1 MNSPRIALTACTVA
15 IAAIA
20 ALTGTAGAAPAPR
33 AAACGG
39 TIAVATVAKSGL
51 DGAAN
56 QAKWASLAVANENAQ
71 YGTTFKVVVKNGFN
85 TAASAKSI
93 AKSIAADSSII
104 GMVGYQTSTATA
116 AGGPLL
122 SKAGLAYVTASAT
135 RTSLADGSLPGFY
148 RVVASDALQG
158 PAIARYVQK
167 DLKGA
172 NVVIVQQSDT
182 YSVDLAASV
191 AKSLT
196 NRGVANTRISVG
208 TGTDNYAADVAK
220 IGADVDVVVLP
231 FVNAPQAE
239 VFAAALT
246 AAGRTPK
253 LVGGDALFGSSFDVP
268 GATVATF
275 LGDMTRNAYGRKVA
289 ATYEAKYGTLDQSG
303 AGAYTAARAVMAA
316 GRAACNADGTATR
329 EGVASAM
336 PRVELATSIFGTPIA
351 FQRNGNVKGGVIHFW
366 RVLPNGTF
374 DFVC

>member
-316 GRAACNADGTATR
+316 GRAACNDDGTATR

>member
-1 MNSPRIALTACTVA
+1 MNSPRIALTACTA
-15 IAAIA
+15 TLAAIA
-20 ALTGTAGAAPAPR
+20 ALTGTAGANPTPR
-33 AAACGG
+33 ASSCGG

-51 DGAAN
+51 DGAVN
-56 QAKWASLAVANENAQ
+56 QANWARLAVTNENAQ
-71 YGTTFKVVVKNGFN
+71 YGTSFKVVVKNGFN

-93 AKSIAADSSII
+93 AKSVAADGSII

-116 AGGPLL
+116 AGGPVL
-122 SKAGLAYVTASAT
+122 SKAGLAYVSASAT

-148 RVVASDALQG
+148 RVVADDSLQG
-158 PAIARYVQK
+158 PAIARYIQK
-167 DLKGA
+167 DLKGT

-182 YSVDLAASV
+182 YSKDLAASV
-191 AKSLT
+191 AKTLS
-196 NRGVANTRISVG
+196 NRGVTNTRISVG

-239 VFAAALT
+239 VFATALT

-253 LVGGDALFGSSFDVP
+253 IIGGDALFGSSFNVP

-289 ATYEAKYGTLDQSG
+289 ATYEAKYGKLDQSG

-316 GRAACNADGTATR
+316 GRESCKIYGMANRD
-329 EGVASAM
+329 GVATEM
-336 PRVELATSIFGTPIA
+336 PDVRLAQSIFGTSIA